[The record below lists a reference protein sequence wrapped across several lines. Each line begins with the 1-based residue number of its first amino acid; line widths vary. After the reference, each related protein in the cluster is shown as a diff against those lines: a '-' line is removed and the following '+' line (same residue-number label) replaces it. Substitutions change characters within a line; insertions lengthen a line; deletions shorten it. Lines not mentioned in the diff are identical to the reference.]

1 MKFRVETTAF
11 LTRYLETFSFLLPSN
26 RSGIIDEKI
35 EEIIEKESTSQIIE
49 FGAGMSKRG
58 YRFSKKYPAIAY
70 IESDLPDMVLK
81 KRRKINGKKT
91 ENHFVFP
98 FDVINGDYRAIK
110 YLSKNS
116 SGGKT
121 IFVAEGLMLYVGQK
135 TRYVLG
141 QTREVLSL
149 TGGGYLV
156 FDAMHEED
164 EKRRFVKFLRLLAPL
179 FKENPQPNFRDGE
192 EGKRA
197 LGILGFSSVDFEK
210 QWVNNIYVAAC

>member
-26 RSGIIDEKI
+26 RSGMIDEKI
-35 EEIIEKESTSQIIE
+35 EGIITECSISQIIE
-49 FGAGMSKRG
+49 FGAGMSERG
-58 YRFSKKYPAIAY
+58 SRFSKKYPAITY

-81 KRRKINGKKT
+81 KIRKINGKKT

-110 YLSKNS
+110 YFNKNS
-116 SGGKT
+116 GGGKT
-121 IFVAEGLMLYVGQK
+121 IFVAEGLMLYTGKK

-141 QTREVLSL
+141 QIREVLSFA
-149 TGGGYLV
+149 GGGYLV

-164 EKRRFVKFLRLLAPL
+164 EKLRFVKFLRLLAPL

-197 LGILGFSSVDFEK
+197 LEILGFSSVDFEK
-210 QWVNNIYVAAC
+210 QWINNIYVAAC